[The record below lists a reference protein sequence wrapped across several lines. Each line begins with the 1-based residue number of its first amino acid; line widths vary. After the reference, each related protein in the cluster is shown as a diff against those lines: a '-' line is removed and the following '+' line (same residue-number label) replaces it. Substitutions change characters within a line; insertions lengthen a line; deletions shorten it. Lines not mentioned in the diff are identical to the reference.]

1 MNILQFS
8 GKFINKLD
16 TFIDCSMF
24 FFPGNK
30 RRKERKYGAG
40 YINEGLLAAT
50 VYRGIC
56 YQTYTEL
63 TILNVECWLM

>member
-24 FFPGNK
+24 FFQET
-30 RRKERKYGAG
+30 KEEKK
-40 YINEGLLAAT
+40 EST
-50 VYRGIC
+50 V
-56 YQTYTEL
+56 
-63 TILNVECWLM
+63 

>member
-24 FFPGNK
+24 IFFQET
-30 RRKERKYGAG
+30 KEEKKE
-40 YINEGLLAAT
+40 NT
-50 VYRGIC
+50 V
-56 YQTYTEL
+56 
-63 TILNVECWLM
+63 